1 MPDQRYNKKR
11 IWNPEQW
18 SFFLVLLFV
27 VIGAVGLV
35 SVIEALIFIRDVV
48 GGDLGI
54 WLGWGVTLFVV
65 YVLSWIVARKFS
77 NPTIT
82 SLCGGFDTLVCLGIG
97 QEAARHFGAGAWEW
111 PIAVFVAVV
120 VGVPLQLML
129 TRAVK
134 SVANPAE

>member
-18 SFFLVLLFV
+18 PFFLVLLFV
-27 VIGAVGLV
+27 VLGAVGLV
-35 SVIEALIFIRDVV
+35 SVIAAQIFIRDVV

-54 WLGWGVTLFVV
+54 WLGWGVTLFIVFA
-65 YVLSWIVARKFS
+65 LSWIVARKFS

-82 SLCGGFDTLVCLGIG
+82 SLCFGFDTLLCAGIG
-97 QEAARHFGAGAWEW
+97 QEAARYFGAGAWEW

-120 VGVPLQLML
+120 VGVPLNLMIM
-129 TRAVK
+129 RPVK
-134 SVANPAE
+134 NVANPTE